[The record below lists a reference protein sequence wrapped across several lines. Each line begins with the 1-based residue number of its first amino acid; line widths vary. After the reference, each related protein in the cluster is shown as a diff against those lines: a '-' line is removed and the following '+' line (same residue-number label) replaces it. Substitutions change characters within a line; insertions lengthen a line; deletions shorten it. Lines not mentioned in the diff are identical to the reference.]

1 MGPISSRSKDPRLP
15 IAGLRPS
22 RPLEVGLRTVEGA
35 CEERNGEFFC
45 RALERAGI
53 SPENALHLAGRPL
66 HGYGG
71 MDALLVGPDDRG
83 SHLHA
88 AVLFDASN
96 PPSEHQL

>member
-1 MGPISSRSKDPRLP
+1 
-15 IAGLRPS
+15 
-22 RPLEVGLRTVEGA
+22 
-35 CEERNGEFFC
+35 
-45 RALERAGI
+45 
-53 SPENALHLAGRPL
+53 
-66 HGYGG
+66 